1 MAVSGWYKSGNE
13 LIGELVHTKVP
24 GDMAAIWYLGQAGII
39 IKAGGKL
46 IAVDPYLGV
55 PNPDTRRFAPPFSAT
70 CVDFLD
76 AVLCTHNH
84 SDHLDPGTLRGIA
97 MASPKTRF
105 IVPRPWIS
113 VAAACGIKPEN
124 IIGAAAGEK
133 ISIAGAA
140 IYPVPA
146 AHEELTRDAN
156 GDYENLGYVMKFAAA
171 TIYHAGDTVE
181 WESMT
186 KDLRPY
192 GIDVA
197 CLPINGSDWKRKRA
211 NIIGNLNAREAAD
224 VAEEIGA
231 DLLIPL
237 HYDLFPHNGENP
249 GHLADYI
256 FQYHFG
262 RKYHFMAPGERFF
275 YCR

>member
-13 LIGELVHTKVP
+13 LIGELIHTKVP
-24 GDMAAIWYLGQAGII
+24 GDMAALWYLGQAGII

-46 IAVDPYLGV
+46 LAVDPYLGI

-76 AVLCTHNH
+76 VVLCTHNH

-97 MASPKTRF
+97 MASPQTKF

-113 VAAACGIKPEN
+113 VAASCGVKPEN

-133 ISIAGAA
+133 ISIAGVT

-146 AHEELTRDAN
+146 AHEELARDAS
-156 GDYENLGYVMKFAAA
+156 GDYENLGYVMKFTAA
-171 TIYHAGDTVE
+171 TIYHSGDTVE
-181 WESMT
+181 WESMAR
-186 KDLRPY
+186 DLRPY
-192 GIDVA
+192 GIDIA
-197 CLPINGSDWKRKRA
+197 CLPINGSDWKRKHA

-231 DLLIPL
+231 DLLVPL
-237 HYDLFPHNGENP
+237 HYDLFAHNGENP
-249 GHLADYI
+249 GHLADYM

-262 RKYHFMAPGERFF
+262 HKYHFMAPGERFF
-275 YCR
+275 YCK